1 MRGIL
6 DPVTVAFLKS
16 IPGTAASRAEAAQ
29 VAAEAAAQE
38 AASHNY
44 GITVSGTVLTITDP
58 T

>member
-1 MRGIL
+1 MRDIL

-16 IPGTAASRAEAAQ
+16 IPDTAVSRAEAAQ
-29 VAAEAAAQE
+29 AAAEAAAQE

-44 GITVSGTVLTITDP
+44 GITVSGTVLTITEP